1 MVLLCQLEWRL
12 LPVFI
17 HRRTYFNM
25 IKDEEYEY
33 DIAYDIS
40 LNMIKDVF

>member
-1 MVLLCQLEWRL
+1 MVL
-12 LPVFI
+12 
-17 HRRTYFNM
+17 HRSTYLNM